1 MLKTPIMLCYPRTK
15 LSHSK
20 QLNRSKA
27 TSHFLQEVKRKSEDD
42 FGNSIGDKNTWSSE
56 MKSKFQREQPTR
68 MLFKSKKKAK
78 VPNFQDN
85 SLAFQLRTVGKYEV
99 SWKVEWEFYGTFN
112 GSAEGGRRKERK
124 GQRIFILNQ
133 GCIENSTKSR

>member
-1 MLKTPIMLCYPRTK
+1 MLKTPIMLYYPRTK

-27 TSHFLQEVKRKSEDD
+27 TSHFLQEVKQKSEDD

-112 GSAEGGRRKERK
+112 RSAEGGRRKERK

-133 GCIENSTKSR
+133 GCIENSAKSR